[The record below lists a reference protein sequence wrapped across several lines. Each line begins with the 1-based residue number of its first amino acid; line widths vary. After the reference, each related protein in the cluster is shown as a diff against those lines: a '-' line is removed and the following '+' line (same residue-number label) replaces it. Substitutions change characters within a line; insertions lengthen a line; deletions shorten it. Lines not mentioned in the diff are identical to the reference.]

1 MNMEKLLA
9 TANKHNFAVPAFNI
23 SDWGMLQGIFEISEE
38 KKAPL
43 IIAVHPSEFELVGK
57 EFMKGVLER
66 AHNSFL
72 PVAVNLDHGSS
83 LEQIVMA
90 IQAGYTSVMID
101 GSHLSFSGNVAVCR
115 EVVRAAHAVGIS
127 VEGELGTIGSTDK
140 EAEAGSDIIYTDPDD
155 AVKFVRETGID
166 ALAIAIG
173 TSHGL
178 YPEGFVP
185 KLNLELLKKIKS
197 MVSIPLVLH
206 GGSDNPDNEIEE
218 AVNLGINKINISSDI
233 KAAYYKKMR
242 EVLKDEHVRTPG
254 SATPPCVAAMKEVAA
269 HKIELF
275 RTGGK
280 ASLYFNGICSET
292 EVFEQSY

>member
-1 MNMEKLLA
+1 MLMNMEKILA
-9 TANKHNFAVPAFNI
+9 MANKHNFAVPAFNI

-43 IIAVHPSEFELVGK
+43 IIAIHPSELELVGK

-66 AHNSFL
+66 ARNSFL

-83 LEQIVMA
+83 LEEIIMA

-101 GSHLSFSGNVAVCR
+101 GSRLSFAENAAVCR
-115 EVVRAAHAVGIS
+115 EVVRVAHAVGVS

-140 EAEAGSDIIYTDPDD
+140 EAEAGGDIIYTDPDD

-178 YPEGFVP
+178 YPRGFVP

-197 MVSIPLVLH
+197 MVSVPLVLH
-206 GGSDNPDNEIEE
+206 GGSDNPDREIEE

-242 EVLKDEHVRTPG
+242 EVLKDGQVRTPA

-280 ASLYFNGICSET
+280 ASLY
-292 EVFEQSY
+292 

>member
-1 MNMEKLLA
+1 MEKVLA
-9 TANKHNFAVPAFNI
+9 VANKHNFAVPAFNI

-38 KKAPL
+38 KKAPV
-43 IIAVHPSEFELVGK
+43 IIAIHPVEIELLGK
-57 EFMKGVLER
+57 EIMKAVIER
-66 AHNSFL
+66 ARNSFL
-72 PVAVNLDHGSS
+72 PVAINLDHGAS

-101 GSHLSFSGNVAVCR
+101 GSHLSFAENVAISR
-115 EVVRAAHAVGIS
+115 EAVRVAHAVGVS

-140 EAEAGSDIIYTDPDD
+140 EAEAGHDIIFTDPED
-155 AVKFVRETGID
+155 AARYVQETGVD

-178 YPEGFVP
+178 YPKGFVP
-185 KLNLELLKKIKS
+185 KLELDLLKKIKS
-197 MVSIPLVLH
+197 KVSIPLVLH
-206 GGSDNPDNEIEE
+206 GGSDNADNEIAE

-233 KAAYYKKMR
+233 KAAYYNKMR
-242 EVLKDEHVRTPG
+242 EVLKDESVRTPN

-280 ASLYFNGICSET
+280 ASLY
-292 EVFEQSY
+292 